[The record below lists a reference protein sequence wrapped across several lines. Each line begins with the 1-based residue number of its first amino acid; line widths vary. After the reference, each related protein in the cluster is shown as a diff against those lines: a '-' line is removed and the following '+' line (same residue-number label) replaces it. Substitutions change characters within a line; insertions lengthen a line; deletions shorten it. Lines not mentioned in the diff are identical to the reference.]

1 LDSLFIINWIATIP
15 NYAAPLLLAS
25 LGLIICERSGVINL
39 GAEGLMGIGAMSAV
53 LVSFH
58 TQNPG
63 MAVVVGAIAS
73 AALAII
79 FAVSVVLFKA
89 NQVLSGLAIVALG
102 SGITGVVGRSIAHQP
117 VTGFGEIDL
126 GFLSEIPVIGKIL
139 FHQDILIYLCIPLVI
154 LTWWVL
160 ERSTVGL
167 KLSAVGEDPATADT
181 AGVNVTMYRFVAI
194 LISGAFCGLAG
205 AYLSIA
211 SSQVWVEGMIAGR
224 GWVAVALVIFARWK
238 PLGALTGAILF
249 AGAEAL
255 IPRLQAIGADIPVYL
270 MLALPYVLTLAVL
283 ILPAVL
289 FKRPNASPS
298 MLGIDY
304 LRQDRH

>member
-73 AALAII
+73 AALAIV

-117 VTGFGEIDL
+117 VTGFGELDL
-126 GFLSEIPVIGKIL
+126 GFLSEIPVIGNIL

-270 MLALPYVLTLAVL
+270 MLALPYVITLAVL

>member
-1 LDSLFIINWIATIP
+1 MDSVFFLNWISTIP
-15 NYAAPLLLAS
+15 NFAAPLLLAS

-39 GAEGLMGIGAMSAV
+39 GAEGLMGVGAMSAV
-53 LVSFH
+53 MVSFY

-63 MAVVVGAIAS
+63 LAVAVGVLSTIG
-73 AALAII
+73 LACV
-79 FAVSVVLFKA
+79 FAVSVVLFKT
-89 NQVLSGLAIVALG
+89 NQVLSSLAVVALG
-102 SGITGVVGRSIAHQP
+102 AGITGVLGRSIAHQP
-117 VTGFGEIDL
+117 VAGLEKISM
-126 GFLSEIPVIGKIL
+126 GFLTQIPVLGKIL
-139 FHQDILIYLCIPLVI
+139 FHQDVLIYLCIPIVVAS
-154 LTWWVL
+154 WWL
-160 ERSTVGL
+160 IERSTIGL

-181 AGVNVTMYRFVAI
+181 AGVSVMLYRFNAVIA
-194 LISGAFCGLAG
+194 SGAFCGLAG

-270 MLALPYVLTLAVL
+270 MLALPYVLTLVVL

-289 FKRPNASPS
+289 YKRPSASPS
-298 MLGIDY
+298 VLGLDY

>member
-1 LDSLFIINWIATIP
+1 LDSLFILNWIATIP

-73 AALAII
+73 TGLAVV

-102 SGITGVVGRSIAHQP
+102 SGITGVVGRAVAHQP
-117 VTGFGEIDL
+117 VTGFGRIDM
-126 GFLSEIPVIGKIL
+126 GFLTQIPVLGKIM
-139 FHQDILIYLCIPLVI
+139 FFQDILIYLCIPLVI

-289 FKRPNASPS
+289 FKRPNASPG

>member
-1 LDSLFIINWIATIP
+1 LDSIFFVNWIATIP
-15 NYAAPLLLAS
+15 NFAAPLLLAS

-63 MAVVVGAIAS
+63 MAILVGAIAS
-73 AALAII
+73 VGLAFI

-102 SGITGVVGRSIAHQP
+102 SGITGVVGRSVAHQP
-117 VTGFGEIDL
+117 VTGFGKIDL
-126 GFLSEIPVIGKIL
+126 DFLTEIPVIGKIL
-139 FHQDILIYLCIPLVI
+139 FYQDILIYLCIPLVI
-154 LTWWVL
+154 LTWWMI

-181 AGVNVTMYRFVAI
+181 AGVNVTLYRFVAI
-194 LISGAFCGLAG
+194 LVSGAFCGLAG

-270 MLALPYVLTLAVL
+270 MLALPYVITLAVL

-298 MLGIDY
+298 MLGLDY

>member
-1 LDSLFIINWIATIP
+1 LDSLFILNWIATIP

-117 VTGFGEIDL
+117 VTGFGRIDM
-126 GFLSEIPVIGKIL
+126 GFLSQIPVLGKIL
-139 FHQDILIYLCIPLVI
+139 FYQDILIYLCIPLVI

-181 AGVNVTMYRFVAI
+181 AGVNVTKYRFVAI